1 MEAGKQKTVEAKYA
15 EFLAWEAERQA
26 DVNLMT
32 ARLGDLYKTGCRAA
46 DIQGLTDAVEI
57 RRYALNYM
65 VGVLE
70 TFVEIGAI

>member
-1 MEAGKQKTVEAKYA
+1 MEAGKQKSEQAKYA

-32 ARLGDLYKTGCRAA
+32 ARLGDLYKTACRAA
-46 DIQGLTDAVEI
+46 DMKGLTDKVEI

-65 VGVLE
+65 VGVFE
-70 TFVEIGAI
+70 TLIEIG